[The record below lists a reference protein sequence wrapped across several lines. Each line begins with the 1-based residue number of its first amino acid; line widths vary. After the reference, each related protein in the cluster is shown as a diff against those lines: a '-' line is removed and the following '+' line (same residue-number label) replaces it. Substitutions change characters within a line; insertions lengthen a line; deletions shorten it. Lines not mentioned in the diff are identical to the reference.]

1 MLSGF
6 VLSYAYHSRV
16 VSPSQFYLSRLS
28 RIRPITFSSLLF
40 TLVFLPNYLYLT
52 FSPNLNSSGAI
63 LLSNLLCVQS
73 LIPIPSFYFGYNA
86 VAWSISCELFFYLL
100 FPFLIRLKFPKL
112 LSLLAFISIICCF
125 LSFLLSFSSL
135 SFFSRNLLDS
145 LSIHGFVYINPIFR
159 LPEFILGILAF
170 HVSCFASKSST
181 FLSRNHYFSNLI
193 ANKLFISDILC
204 ILCIFVCFSHVNP
217 FVWAPLPLQIT
228 LNQLKSGVGF
238 CLFIIL
244 LQNTNLLLKP
254 LLSLKPLVFLGEIS
268 LGLYLFHQPFMIR
281 ASNLGGLFLGDLN
294 LVYPNIF
301 YVFLLSIFT
310 AIFFHYFVE
319 RPFRYLFKPSR

>member
-1 MLSGF
+1 MIF
-6 VLSYAYHSRV
+6 
-16 VSPSQFYLSRLS
+16 
-28 RIRPITFSSLLF
+28 
-40 TLVFLPNYLYLT
+40 
-52 FSPNLNSSGAI
+52 
-63 LLSNLLCVQS
+63 LSNILCVQS

-100 FPFLIRLKFPKL
+100 FPFLIRLKLPKL
-112 LSLLAFISIICCF
+112 LSLLAFISIICCL
-125 LSFLLSFSSL
+125 LSLLLSFSSL
-135 SFFSRNLLDS
+135 SFFSRHSLDS

-159 LPEFILGILAF
+159 IPEFFLGILAF
-170 HVSCFASKSST
+170 HVSCFASKSTT
-181 FLSRNHYFSNLI
+181 FLNRNPYFSNLI
-193 ANKLFISDILC
+193 ANKLFVSDILC

-244 LQNTNLLLKP
+244 LQNTNLLLRP
-254 LLSLKPLVFLGEIS
+254 LLSLKPFVFLGEIS

-310 AIFFHYFVE
+310 ATFFHYFVE